1 MPMRSSPWA
10 VTALLLLSYGL
21 GLFALQSTSLTHAE
35 AHAVWVIAPHE
46 LPDPEGGLRAVASAL
61 LADFQ
66 QALMR
71 SQQADIQP
79 PLFPLLSNAWALFMG
94 ESAVML
100 RVMSAWAGLVAL
112 AAGVVLLRGLV
123 RRGRWLLLTALVLLL
138 LPTMR
143 TIGPAALT
151 VAFSLWSWALWLRW
165 RRRGEIGWLAL
176 FALVA
181 LLNLLTSWL
190 ALFVL
195 LTQLIALPLTPRP
208 RRLWVAVALLV
219 TLLVGLGPALVA
231 WLTPGPDWRT
241 LALEAAAARPA
252 TAPAVYALPEDHP
265 LRYYDR
271 RYDLLHGIA
280 IDLGWRRFTPGQAYN
295 VIRRLR
301 DAPQVWVFAMD
312 DDYGQMLH
320 ATVQAGVLGNSRQ
333 MAFEQRADGVF
344 IARYDLAE

>member
-21 GLFALQSTSLTHAE
+21 ALFALQSTSLTDTE

-46 LPDPEGGLRAVASAL
+46 LPDPDAGLRAIASVL
-61 LADFQ
+61 LTDFQ
-66 QALMR
+66 QALTR
-71 SQQADIQP
+71 SQQDGLQP
-79 PLFPLLSNAWALFMG
+79 PLFPLLSNTWALFMG

-112 AAGVVLLRGLV
+112 AAGIILLRGLV
-123 RRGRWLLLTALVLLL
+123 RRGRWLLLTALVMLL

-143 TIGPAALT
+143 SFGPAALT

-165 RRRGEIGWLAL
+165 RRRGGSGGLAL
-176 FALVA
+176 FALVT

-195 LTQLIALPLTPRP
+195 LTQLIALPLTSRP
-208 RRLWVAVALLV
+208 RRLWIAVALLV
-219 TLLVGLGPALVA
+219 TLLVGSGPALVA
-231 WLTPGPDWRT
+231 WLMPGPDWR
-241 LALEAAAARPA
+241 ALTQEAATARPT
-252 TAPAVYALPEDHP
+252 TAPAIYALPEDHP

-271 RYDLLHGIA
+271 RYDLLDGIA

-301 DAPQVWVFAMD
+301 DTPQVWVFTMD
-312 DDYGQMLH
+312 DAYGQMLH
-320 ATVQAGVLGNSRQ
+320 ATVQAGVLGDSRQ
-333 MAFEQRADGVF
+333 IAFEQRVDGVF